1 MAEKNDA
8 FLTLKQQIKS
18 KTTGNLYL
26 FFGEETYIKN
36 TYLNIM
42 SDLVPDDGFGD
53 FNRIFIDGK
62 DTDTDR
68 IDDAINAFPM
78 MAEKKLIVI
87 KNSGI
92 FKSPK
97 EEIKAFWL
105 KELES
110 LPDFVLLIFDEA
122 EVDKRSATYKALQ
135 KAGLCVEFQY
145 MKDYEIA
152 AWVMR
157 EAQKSGK
164 KIAKDSAEF
173 LVSMCDPGIENIKN
187 ELDKLCNYCGE
198 EIYKSDIEK
207 VVSKPLNIVIFEL
220 TDALMG
226 KKNDAAMSIIL
237 RLRENKES
245 AFNILYL
252 LSSTFDKMLQAK
264 LLLDDGYPYNTISTK
279 MKLAPF
285 IAKKYIEGGKGF
297 KKEFLIDRVCKTAEY
312 DIAIKQGEIDEW
324 TALLQYVFE
333 SLI

>member
-1 MAEKNDA
+1 MAGKDDT

-36 TYLNIM
+36 TYLKIM
-42 SDLVPDDGFGD
+42 SELVPDDGFGD

-62 DTDTDR
+62 ETDTDR
-68 IDDAINAFPM
+68 IDDAINSFPM
-78 MAEKKLIVI
+78 MAEKKLVII

-92 FKSPK
+92 FKAPK
-97 EEIKAFWL
+97 EEIREFWL
-105 KELES
+105 KELEN
-110 LPDFVLLIFDEA
+110 LPDFVLLIFDEV
-122 EVDKRSATYKALQ
+122 EVDKRSATYKAVQ
-135 KAGLCVEFQY
+135 KAGLCVEFQF
-145 MKDYEIA
+145 MKEYEIA

-164 KIAKDSAEF
+164 KISKDSAEL

-187 ELDKLCNYCGE
+187 ELDKLCNYSGE

-220 TDALMG
+220 TDALMN
-226 KKNDAAMSIIL
+226 KQNDVAMAIIL
-237 RLRENKES
+237 RLKENRES

-252 LSSTFDKMLQAK
+252 LSSAFDKMLQAK
-264 LLLDDGYPYNTISTK
+264 LLLEDGYPYNTISTK

-297 KKEFLIDRVCKTAEY
+297 GRDFLIDRICKTAEY

-324 TALLQYVFE
+324 TALMQYVFE
-333 SLI
+333 SLV